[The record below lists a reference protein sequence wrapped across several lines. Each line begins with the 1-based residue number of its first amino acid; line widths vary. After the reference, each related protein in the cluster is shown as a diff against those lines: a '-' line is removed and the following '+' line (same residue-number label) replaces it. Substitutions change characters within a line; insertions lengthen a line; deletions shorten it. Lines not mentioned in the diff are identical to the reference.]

1 MENRDPALIDR
12 FAIVLQAQRR
22 ASELSQEELAHRCGL
37 STSYLSLLENRRR
50 QPTLTVI
57 AALARELGLTLS
69 DFVRKIEAAE

>member
-1 MENRDPALIDR
+1 MENRDPTLTDR

-22 ASELSQEELAHRCGL
+22 ASALSQEELAHRCGL

-50 QPTLTVI
+50 QPTLTVM

>member
-1 MENRDPALIDR
+1 MENRNRTLIDK

-22 ASELSQEELAHRCGL
+22 AQALSQEELAHRSDV

-50 QPTLTVI
+50 QPTLTVM

-69 DFVRKIEAAE
+69 EFVQKIEAAE